1 MVANKRTVGKLEK
14 SSGLNVW
21 IETINI
27 RRESKIFVVKNMSSR
42 KDGRGITIITI
53 NINIA
58 TGRPK
63 GLIFS
68 GSEVGPP
75 NVFVRFMTAP
85 ALIFF

>member
-1 MVANKRTVGKLEK
+1 
-14 SSGLNVW
+14 
-21 IETINI
+21 
-27 RRESKIFVVKNMSSR
+27 MSSR

-68 GSEVGPP
+68 GSEIGPP
-75 NVFVRFMTAP
+75 NVFVKFMTAP
-85 ALIFF
+85 ALIF